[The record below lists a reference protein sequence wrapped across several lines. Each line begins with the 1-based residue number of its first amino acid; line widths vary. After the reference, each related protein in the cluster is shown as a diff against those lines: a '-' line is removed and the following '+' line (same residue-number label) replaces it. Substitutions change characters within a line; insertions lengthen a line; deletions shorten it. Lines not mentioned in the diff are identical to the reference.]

1 MTTTYRPPLVDDE
14 ASESVDVDR
23 RRPRGLVAVSVLT
36 SGCALLYAIYRG
48 YYAFGGTAGMIGVP
62 RSWSEFRYLNLV
74 AVGVLLVAVILPV
87 AAVPLWHWRRPR
99 HLLLA
104 LCWVVAVGCVMHALI
119 DDVQR
124 IVSLAGGPAVTVPP
138 SQWASVDRSTAD
150 IQDLAF
156 NEVFFLVEG
165 LLWATLAGI
174 GLGRGNGRRRW
185 IVSASVGTLVLTAV
199 GLLSAFGVIGRVVL
213 G

>member
-1 MTTTYRPPLVDDE
+1 VTTTYRPPQIDDE

-23 RRPRGLVAVSVLT
+23 RRPLRSRSAGRPRGLVALSVLT

-62 RSWSEFRYLNLV
+62 RSWSEFRYRNLV
-74 AVGVLLVAVILPV
+74 AVGVLPVAVILPV

-99 HLLLA
+99 QLLLA
-104 LCWVVAVGCVMHALI
+104 LCWVVAVGCAMHALI
-119 DDVQR
+119 DDAQR
-124 IVSLAGGPAVTVPP
+124 IVSLAGGPAVIVPR
-138 SQWASVDRSTAD
+138 SQWMSVDRSTAD

-165 LLWATLAGI
+165 AA
-174 GLGRGNGRRRW
+174 LGDARGNRAGSRQRPP
-185 IVSASVGTLVLTAV
+185 SVD
-199 GLLSAFGVIGRVVL
+199 R
-213 G
+213 